1 MNGTNGVSRD
11 DEGPTGMTA
20 GGYAPDGYAQNGH
33 VPGGHVPDGHAQ
45 DAHAQS
51 GHTPDGELARMRAEI
66 EGLRSWRAELEDLV
80 KRFAQGVKRD
90 QGEVEEIL
98 SEILGRLDA
107 VEAGPAGRAAPVVP
121 AGSAAGPGGPAH
133 LPWSL
138 RASEAE
144 WRELADWLDW
154 LGRHYAP
161 QLHLR
166 IWPCW
171 PAHGGVVEELAAL
184 HAAWRAAQEAD
195 ADPAR
200 AGSELAYWHQMWLWP
215 TVERIRQHYMFSE
228 CETEHAADRPGRPTD
243 PAALEARVAE
253 AAAERRRQENE
264 RYAFFAEVPEGFTA
278 ERPDGLWRRAGDDWE
293 YLSLLDWAWHPAD
306 AELPPPPEETLR
318 EIPAERADA
327 LAADRQGWVTYW
339 ARHADEND
347 WRAGEGP
354 TTVVRRRRSPERLYD
369 EAYGVRDGWAPTAS
383 VYAFLDARPSN
394 PPHLVEIDVQEA
406 ERLLRSLRGVT
417 GATEL

>member
-1 MNGTNGVSRD
+1 MNGYE
-11 DEGPTGMTA
+11 EGPTGMTA
-20 GGYAPDGYAQNGH
+20 DGYAPDGYGQE
-33 VPGGHVPDGHAQ
+33 GHAQ
-45 DAHAQS
+45 
-51 GHTPDGELARMRAEI
+51 DGELARMRAELTA
-66 EGLRSWRAELEDLV
+66 LRAWRTELEELV
-80 KRFAQGVKRD
+80 QRFAQGVRRE
-90 QGEVEEIL
+90 QGETEEIL
-98 SEILGRLDA
+98 SEVLGRLDA
-107 VEAGPAGRAAPVVP
+107 VENASGRGATAPGAGGSGAPV
-121 AGSAAGPGGPAH
+121 H
-133 LPWSL
+133 LPWSQ

-184 HAAWRAAQEAD
+184 HAAWRAATEAD

-215 TVERIRQHYMFSE
+215 TVERIRQYYMFSE
-228 CETEHAADRPGRPTD
+228 CETDHAADRPGRPTD
-243 PAALEARVAE
+243 PAALETRVAE
-253 AAAERRRQENE
+253 AAAERRRRENE

-293 YLSLLDWAWHPAD
+293 YLSLLDWEWHAAD

-318 EIPAERADA
+318 EVPADRADA

-339 ARHADEND
+339 ARYADEND

-354 TTVVRRRRSPERLYD
+354 VTVVRRRRSPERLYD

-394 PPHLVEIDVQEA
+394 PPHLVGIDVQEA

>member
-1 MNGTNGVSRD
+1 
-11 DEGPTGMTA
+11 MTA
-20 GGYAPDGYAQNGH
+20 DGYAPDGYAPDGYAQ
-33 VPGGHVPDGHAQ
+33 
-45 DAHAQS
+45 
-51 GHTPDGELARMRAEI
+51 DGELARMRAEVAGLRAWRSEL
-66 EGLRSWRAELEDLV
+66 EGLV
-80 KRFAQGVKRD
+80 KGFAQGVKRD
-90 QGEVEEIL
+90 QGEIEEIL

-107 VEAGPAGRAAPVVP
+107 VEAGAA
-121 AGSAAGPGGPAH
+121 ARPGGAVPGAPAH

-184 HAAWRAAQEAD
+184 HAAWRAATEAD

-200 AGSELAYWHQMWLWP
+200 EGSELAYWHQMWLWP

-243 PAALEARVAE
+243 PAALETRLAE
-253 AAAERRRQENE
+253 AAAERRRQEDE

-293 YLSLLDWAWHPAD
+293 YLSLLDWEWHPAD
-306 AELPPPPEETLR
+306 AELPPPAVETLR
-318 EIPAERADA
+318 EIPADRAGA
-327 LAADRQGWVTYW
+327 LAADRQGWATYW
-339 ARHADEND
+339 ARYADEND

-406 ERLLRSLRGVT
+406 ERLLLSLRGVT